1 MRIISILILA
11 FTLLSCNGQAQN
23 GNSEKKVIGPKEFKA
38 EMQKEDDYYLI
49 DVRTPQEYK
58 SGTLEGAKN
67 INIYDSDFSAQLD
80 QLDKEKAVYVFCAV
94 GGRSGQAAKILEN
107 KGFKKIIDLKGGYNA
122 WSRINP

>member
-1 MRIISILILA
+1 MKMRIISILILA
-11 FTLLSCNGQAQN
+11 FTLISCNGQAQN

-58 SGTLEGAKN
+58 AGTIDGAKN
-67 INIYDSDFSAQLD
+67 LNIYDSNFSDQLD
-80 QLDKEKAVYVFCAV
+80 QLDNEKA
-94 GGRSGQAAKILEN
+94 AKVLEN

-122 WSRINP
+122 WSRTNP

>member
-58 SGTLEGAKN
+58 AGTLEGAKN
-67 INIYDSDFSAQLD
+67 INIYDSDFSAKLD

-94 GGRSGQAAKILEN
+94 GGRSGHAAKTLEN
-107 KGFKKIIDLKGGYNA
+107 KGFKKIIDLEGGYDA
-122 WSRINP
+122 WSRIHP